1 MQSRHTAFLNTRRG
15 FDGDDAMG
23 QTLECTAFH
32 TGRALHFVARGVDL
46 EVLV

>member
-23 QTLECTAFH
+23 QTLAFTAFH
-32 TGRALHFVARGVDL
+32 TDRAVRFVARGVAV